1 MTTLRRGTLPTPF
14 RVWGCGALASQLG
27 DSAMY
32 FALGWAA
39 SARGGTAAGLVLSA
53 ISLPRALLLLL
64 GGAVGDRLGARR
76 VMITGD
82 GLMLVACAITGYA
95 SPTVRRLTVSP
106 GS

>member
-1 MTTLRRGTLPTPF
+1 MTTLRREPLPIAF
-14 RVWGCGALASQLG
+14 RVWVCGALASQLG